1 MIDTLVYKQDMYL
14 MLKRVIRFYSTMDFL
29 RLYNIVGKIQ
39 NKS

>member
-14 MLKRVIRFYSTMDFL
+14 MLKRVIRFYSTMGFL